1 MKKVIF
7 ISSAGGHFCELMQ
20 LDTLFKSYES
30 YVITEKEKSTID
42 VRLPNVV
49 KIYYLLS
56 ARRNNILLFA
66 LKNICN
72 LLRSLFLFILIY
84 PDVIVTT
91 GANTAV
97 PICYFGKLFRK
108 KIIYRDLCCESFENF
123 IWKISLSYCRCFF
136 STMEFYA

>member
-49 KIYYLLS
+49 KCIIYCQLEEIIYYCL
-56 ARRNNILLFA
+56 
-66 LKNICN
+66 
-72 LLRSLFLFILIY
+72 
-84 PDVIVTT
+84 P
-91 GANTAV
+91 
-97 PICYFGKLFRK
+97 
-108 KIIYRDLCCESFENF
+108 
-123 IWKISLSYCRCFF
+123 
-136 STMEFYA
+136 